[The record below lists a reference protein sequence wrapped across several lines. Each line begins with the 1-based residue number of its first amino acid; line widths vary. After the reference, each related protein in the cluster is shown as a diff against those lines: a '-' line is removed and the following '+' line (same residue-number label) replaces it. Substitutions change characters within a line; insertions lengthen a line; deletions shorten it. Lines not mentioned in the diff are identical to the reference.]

1 MSEEQKHALRAYLLN
16 ARGIESEEAQQ
27 RFLEPD
33 WERDTHD
40 PFLMHD
46 MDVAVQ
52 RIVEA
57 VQQGEHILIWSDYDM
72 DGIPG
77 AVVLYDCFVKLGYTH
92 VSHHTPHRNIDGFG
106 LNKQGID
113 EAKENGVHLLITID
127 CGIADVAMVAYAKEK
142 GIDVIVT
149 DHHLTGDVLP
159 PALAVV
165 DPKREDCAYPEP
177 MLCGAGVI
185 FKVVQGLLSY
195 LRTHPEA
202 VPEGCCVPQAGWE
215 KWLLDMVGIAT
226 IADMVPLVGENRVF
240 ARYGLLVLRKSPR
253 AGLQALLK
261 KARAADMQQWLT
273 EEDVGFT
280 IAPRVNAAS
289 RMGHAKSAFLL
300 LSASD
305 SATAGMY
312 AEELEKVNAE
322 RKTAVGVMK
331 RELHARLKEREHIPE
346 VIVMGNPEWQPSL
359 LGLVA
364 GGVAEEYSKPVFLW
378 GRGSGE
384 VIKGS
389 CRGAGGVSVHALM
402 AAAGNDAFIEYGGH
416 REAGGFSLSDRQVHT
431 LETALLAAHATL
443 GEVED
448 ALVFET
454 VAATLADVSHDT
466 MRFLEQLAPFGV
478 GNPRPVFRFEGVVVA
493 QVRQFGKGNEHLEI
507 TVCSRCPYS
516 EYGHS
521 EYGHNGHVGKKVKAI
536 AFFTTPEKYTTPVQI
551 GAQVTVLAHM
561 EINRFRGSNEVRL
574 RLVGVEAGGECSH
587 QK

>member
-40 PFLMHD
+40 PFLMKD
-46 MDVAVQ
+46 MDVAVK
-52 RIVEA
+52 RIVQA
-57 VQQGEHILIWSDYDM
+57 MQQGEQILIWSDYDM

-77 AVVLYDCFVKLGYTH
+77 AVVLHNCFAKLGYTH

-106 LNKQGID
+106 LNTAGID

-127 CGIADVAMVAYAKEK
+127 CGITDVDMVAYAKEK

-149 DHHLTGDVLP
+149 DHHLTGETLP
-159 PALAVV
+159 PAVAVV
-165 DPKREDCAYPEP
+165 DPKRDDCTYPEP

-185 FKVVQGLLSY
+185 FKVVQGLLAY
-195 LRTHPEA
+195 LRAHPEV
-202 VPEGCCVPQAGWE
+202 VPKGCSVPPMGWE

-253 AGLQALLK
+253 PGLQALLK

-312 AEELEKVNAE
+312 AEELEQVNAE

-364 GGVAEEYSKPVFLW
+364 GGVAEEYGKPVFLW

-402 AAAGNDAFIEYGGH
+402 AAAGSDAFLEYGGH

-431 LETALLAAHATL
+431 LEAALLAAHATL

-448 ALVFET
+448 VAVCET

-478 GNPRPVFRFEGVVVA
+478 GNPRPVFRFESVQVA

-507 TVCSRCPYS
+507 AVCARCP
-516 EYGHS
+516 HS
-521 EYGHNGHVGKKVKAI
+521 EYGHDGHKSRSVKAI
-536 AFFTTPEKYTTPVQI
+536 AFFTTPEKYTTLVQV
-551 GAQVTVLAHM
+551 GATVTLLAHM
-561 EINRFRGSNEVRL
+561 EVNRFRGSNEVRL
-574 RLVGVEAGGECSH
+574 RIVGVE
-587 QK
+587 